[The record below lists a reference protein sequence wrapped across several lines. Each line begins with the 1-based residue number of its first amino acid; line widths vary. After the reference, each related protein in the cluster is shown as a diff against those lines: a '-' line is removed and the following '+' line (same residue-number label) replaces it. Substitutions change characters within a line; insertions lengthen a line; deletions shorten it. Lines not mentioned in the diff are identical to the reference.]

1 MARLLLLL
9 GTLVVAAAGCAGSPD
24 WRDMVGTT
32 VERRDVNANR
42 ARDEELCIQA
52 AREEV
57 EGGSPA
63 CGQAHRQD
71 TSFAAREA
79 RRCAAFRCMQ
89 AKGYSLYEHEARTRG
104 RW

>member
-1 MARLLLLL
+1 MARLLLFLGLL
-9 GTLVVAAAGCAGSPD
+9 TAAGCARSPD
-24 WRDMVGTT
+24 WRDMVGTNA
-32 VERRDVNANR
+32 ELRDVNASR
-42 ARDEELCIQA
+42 ARDEKVCIEA

-57 EGGSPA
+57 ENGSPG

-89 AKGYSLYEHEARTRG
+89 AKGYFLYEHEAR